1 MAIHP
6 LIPTNGVNNV
16 VMDPNLIGYLAA
28 SLTTISFFPQAIKTL
43 RSRDT
48 RGISLRMYCLF
59 TLGVVLWSI
68 YGWVVGNGPVLFA
81 NLITLIPA
89 IVVLTMKLSHLR

>member
-1 MAIHP
+1 MAIEP
-6 LIPTNGVNNV
+6 LLPTNGVNNV

-28 SLTTISFFPQAIKTL
+28 SLTTISFFRQAIKTL

-59 TLGVVLWSI
+59 TSGVVLWLI

-89 IVVLTMKLSHLR
+89 IVVLTMKLSHHR

>member
-1 MAIHP
+1 MAVQT
-6 LIPTNGVNNV
+6 LMPTNGVNNV

-28 SLTTISFFPQAIKTL
+28 SLTTISFSQAIKTL
-43 RSRDT
+43 RSGDT

-59 TLGVVLWSI
+59 TSGVVLWSI

-89 IVVLTMKLSHLR
+89 IVVLKMKLSHLR

>member
-1 MAIHP
+1 MAMQT
-6 LIPTNGVNNV
+6 LMPTSGINNI
-16 VMDPNLIGYLAA
+16 VMDPSLIGYLAA

-43 RSRDT
+43 RSGDT

-59 TLGVVLWSI
+59 TSGVVLWSI

-89 IVVLTMKLSHLR
+89 IVILIMKLSHQR

>member
-1 MAIHP
+1 MAVQP
-6 LIPTNGVNNV
+6 LMPTNGVNNF

-48 RGISLRMYCLF
+48 RGISLGMYCLF
-59 TLGVVLWSI
+59 TSGVMLWSI
-68 YGWVVGNGPVLFA
+68 YGWIVGNGPVLFA
-81 NLITLIPA
+81 NLITLIPT
-89 IVVLTMKLSHLR
+89 IFILIIKFSHIR